1 MQAVT
6 QSYSVQQYSWIQ
18 HSTAFPGD
26 RTAPFKQGQSQSQSS
41 QDDSISLSPE
51 GRQLSRTPDTQAANT
66 ENSKETKPEEKP
78 GREQQELSQE
88 EMKRLT
94 ELKRRDTEV
103 RAHEQAHL
111 SAAGQYA
118 AGGASFS
125 YATGPDGKRY
135 ASGGEVPIDIGK
147 EKTPE
152 ATIQKMRTV
161 RRAALAPANPSST
174 DRSIAA
180 QASAQEA
187 QAMKELQA
195 QAEKVSTDNGSS
207 VNVTE
212 SQETQS
218 EGNNSKQSNTEVPV
232 ANYSRRSM
240 TSAYQAIAAL
250 GA

>member
-6 QSYSVQQYSWIQ
+6 QSYSSQQYSHIQ
-18 HSTAFPGD
+18 LTTAFPGN
-26 RTAPFKQGQSQSQSS
+26 RTASSKQNWSHSQAS

-51 GRQLSRTPDTQAANT
+51 GRQLSRTPDAEPAGDEMTREPKA
-66 ENSKETKPEEKP
+66 EEKK
-78 GREQQELSQE
+78 ENNQQELSQNE
-88 EMKRLT
+88 LKTLT

-103 RAHEQAHL
+103 RTHEQAHL

-125 YATGPDGKRY
+125 YTTGPDGKRY

-161 RRAALAPANPSST
+161 RRAALAPASPSSA

-180 QASAQEA
+180 QASAKEA
-187 QAMKELQA
+187 RAMKELQA
-195 QAEKVSTDNGSS
+195 QPEELSGNKGNS
-207 VNVTE
+207 VNVAE
-212 SQETQS
+212 SKETQS
-218 EGNNSKQSNTEVPV
+218 EENNSEANATAVPV
-232 ANYSRRSM
+232 SEYSRRSM
-240 TSAYQAIAAL
+240 TSAYQANAAL
-250 GA
+250 AT